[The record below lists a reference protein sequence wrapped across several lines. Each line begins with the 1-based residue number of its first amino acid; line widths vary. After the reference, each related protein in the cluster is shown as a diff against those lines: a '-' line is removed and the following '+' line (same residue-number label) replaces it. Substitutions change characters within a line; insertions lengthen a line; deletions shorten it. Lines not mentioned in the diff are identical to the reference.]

1 MSLTSQIKEEFKRR
15 VFDES
20 YERINICLN
29 LLTQEQVWYSPNEN
43 TNSIGNLILHLI
55 GNANQ
60 WIVGSFGNKNVN
72 RQRTKE
78 FIPEQNIDK
87 GELNKRLLVL
97 KSEMLPLI
105 DSLTEI
111 DLIKNYKVQVYNEKG
126 VNILVHVIEHF
137 SYHTGQIAL
146 LTKLICDKAL
156 KFYNY
161 PLE

>member
-87 GELNKRLLVL
+87 GELNKRLLEL

>member
-1 MSLTSQIKEEFKRR
+1 MSLTSQIKEEFNRR

-20 YERINICLN
+20 FERIHICLN
-29 LLTQEQVWYSPNEN
+29 LLSNEQIWYSPNDN

-60 WIVGSFGNKNVN
+60 WIIGSFGNRAVN
-72 RQRTKE
+72 RQRSNE
-78 FIPEQNIDK
+78 FIPGQDLDK
-87 GELNKRLLVL
+87 EELSKKLFEL

-105 DSLTEI
+105 ESLSET
-111 DLIKNYKVQVYNEKG
+111 DLIDIYKVQVYKEKG
-126 VNILVHVIEHF
+126 ISILIHVIEHF

-146 LTKLICDKAL
+146 LTKLIADKAL
-156 KFYNY
+156 NFYTY